1 MSVNPRLFLL
11 ESSHIYQKII
21 FMLSI
26 PLIISL
32 LIIFLICLFWF
43 YGMRAKELAL
53 LFAKAECDKR
63 QLQLLDDTIAL
74 VKTRWPN
81 KFAFMKIERI
91 YEFEYA
97 SALGERFEA
106 RLIIER
112 GIVTVIS
119 FNKPTNKVDQTPN
132 AQGNV
137 IQFPG
142 SKH

>member
-1 MSVNPRLFLL
+1 
-11 ESSHIYQKII
+11 
-21 FMLSI
+21 
-26 PLIISL
+26 
-32 LIIFLICLFWF
+32 
-43 YGMRAKELAL
+43 MRAKELAL
-53 LFAKAECDKR
+53 LFAKTECDKR
-63 QLQLLDDTIAL
+63 RLQLLDDTIAL

-81 KFAFMKIERI
+81 KLAFMKIERI

-97 SALGERFEA
+97 NTLGERYEA

-119 FNKPTNKVDQTPN
+119 FNKPTNKIGNPPN
-132 AQGNV
+132 TEGNI

>member
-1 MSVNPRLFLL
+1 
-11 ESSHIYQKII
+11 
-21 FMLSI
+21 MLSI

-32 LIIFLICLFWF
+32 LIILLICVFWF
-43 YGMRAKELAL
+43 YGMRAKELSL
-53 LFAKAECDKR
+53 IFAKAECDKR

-81 KFAFMKIERI
+81 KFAFMRIERI

-97 SALGERFEA
+97 NTFGERYEA

-112 GIVTVIS
+112 GTVTVIS
-119 FNKPTNKVDQTPN
+119 FNKPTSNSNQPPN
-132 AQGNV
+132 TEGNI

-142 SKH
+142 SKQ